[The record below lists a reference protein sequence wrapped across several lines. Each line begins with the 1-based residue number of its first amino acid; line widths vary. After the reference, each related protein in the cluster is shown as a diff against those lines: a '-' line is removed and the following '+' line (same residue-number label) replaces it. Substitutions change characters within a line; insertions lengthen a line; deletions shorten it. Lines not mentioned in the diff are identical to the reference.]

1 MERARNIGLRRV
13 LLVCA
18 DDNIGSWR
26 IIEANGVCWRA
37 RFGYAS
43 DPSRSGATGSI
54 FAAAPT
60 NHRVWLQPRSHPLR
74 HMRMDLKKRIYR
86 SRRDR
91 MVAGV
96 SGGLADYFDV
106 DPSIVRLIW
115 LASFVATGGMTLFV
129 YLAAALVI
137 PSEPGSTWV

>member
-1 MERARNIGLRRV
+1 
-13 LLVCA
+13 
-18 DDNIGSWR
+18 
-26 IIEANGVCWRA
+26 
-37 RFGYAS
+37 
-43 DPSRSGATGSI
+43 
-54 FAAAPT
+54 
-60 NHRVWLQPRSHPLR
+60 
-74 HMRMDLKKRIYR
+74 MRMDLKKRIYR

-96 SGGLADYFDV
+96 SGGLADNFDV